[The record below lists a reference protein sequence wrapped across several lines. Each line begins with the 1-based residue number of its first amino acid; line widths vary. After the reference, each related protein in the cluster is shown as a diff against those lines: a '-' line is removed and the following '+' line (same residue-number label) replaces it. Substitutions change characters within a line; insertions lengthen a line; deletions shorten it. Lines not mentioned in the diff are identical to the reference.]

1 MPFDLPLG
9 GREPIEI
16 RVLDALARG
25 LDTVPALA
33 AELQDPPEVV
43 DRAVGW
49 AVANRL
55 ATRTL
60 LPSGEHVALTERGIV
75 NVGVQRRLSSMIGPD
90 GEIDVAR
97 VGAEIGRS
105 WQAMQDGRAAEAA
118 EAAEAAAHAPV
129 DDAER
134 AATVAAL
141 RDHHYAQGAIS
152 LPELERRTQ
161 LALTAHDRGDL
172 DAALADLQPV
182 APTAFPAPG
191 GPPAPMAVV
200 GRGMSLETARR
211 IRTVIGVGALVMFGV
226 PMLLALVAVLIG
238 VVGALAD

>member
-9 GREPIEI
+9 GGREPIEI
-16 RVLDALARG
+16 RLLDALARG
-25 LDTVPALA
+25 LDSVPALA
-33 AELQDPPEVV
+33 ANLQDPPEDV
-43 DRAVGW
+43 DRAVAW

-55 ATRTL
+55 ATRTP
-60 LPSGEHVALTERGIV
+60 LPSGEHIALTESGIA
-75 NVGVQRRLSSMIGPD
+75 NVGLQRRLSSMLGPD
-90 GEIDVAR
+90 GQIDVAQ

-118 EAAEAAAHAPV
+118 RSAAHVLV

-134 AATVAAL
+134 ETTVAAL
-141 RDHHYAQGAIS
+141 RDHYAQGAIS

-172 DAALADLQPV
+172 DTALADLQQVVP
-182 APTAFPAPG
+182 AALPAPG
-191 GPPAPMAVV
+191 GPLSLMAVV
-200 GRGMSLETARR
+200 GRGMSLQTAQR

-238 VVGALAD
+238 VVGALAE